1 MSERMR
7 FVPPEERGE
16 QPLPKTADFQYPY
29 RGYWD
34 DGGICRVRLFERAT
48 LPPVIVVSQ
57 LEENRNTS
65 ITNMTEYIAAEI
77 GAKHFPARFEHPEPF
92 VWIEHYRHPKERDPV
107 LRETWSRVR
116 FDTYTPKL
124 VTLGGVMRTKL
135 GTPRWIYVPTK
146 DMAQLIGASEI
157 AEQGEGRR

>member
-1 MSERMR
+1 MSERLR
-7 FVPPEERGE
+7 YQPPEERRE
-16 QPLPKTADFQYPY
+16 QPLPKTADFRYAY

-34 DGGICRVRLFERAT
+34 EGGICRVRLFEQAT

-57 LEENRNTS
+57 LEENKNTS
-65 ITNMTEYIAAEI
+65 ITNMAEYIAAEV
-77 GAKHFPARFEHPEPF
+77 GARHFPEQFEQPEPF
-92 VWIEHYRHPKERDPV
+92 CWIEHYRHPGEKDPV

-116 FDTYTPKL
+116 FDSYTPRL

-146 DMAQLIGASEI
+146 DMAQLIGAAEI
-157 AEQGEGRR
+157 AEHGEERR

>member
-16 QPLPKTADFQYPY
+16 RPLPKTADFRYLY
-29 RGYWD
+29 RGYYD
-34 DGGICRVRLFERAT
+34 EGGICRVRLFAKAT

-65 ITNMTEYIAAEI
+65 ITNMAEYIAAEV
-77 GAKHFPARFEHPEPF
+77 GAKHFPERFEQPEPF
-92 VWIEHYRHPKERDPV
+92 VWVEHYRHPGESDPV

-116 FDTYTPKL
+116 FDSYTPRL

-135 GTPRWIYVPTK
+135 GTPRWIHLPARDV
-146 DMAQLIGASEI
+146 AGLIGMAEMD
-157 AEQGEGRR
+157 EQGEGRR